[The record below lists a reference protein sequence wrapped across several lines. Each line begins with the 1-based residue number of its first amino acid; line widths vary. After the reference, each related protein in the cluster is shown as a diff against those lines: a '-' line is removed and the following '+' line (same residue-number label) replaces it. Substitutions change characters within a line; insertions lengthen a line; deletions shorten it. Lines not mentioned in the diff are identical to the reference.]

1 MYIYIY
7 IHMYIYIYIYIY
19 IYLCVCVCVSHN
31 PSICHCCKT
40 RPGIHSKQNKH
51 SGRTHGS
58 IPHGADEHNARASRT
73 QSFCWNTV
81 AGSRLQ
87 ATVRNSSKRA
97 AASANAASAQ
107 ALTTTRCH
115 RANAD
120 TPVRSGTT
128 PTWVST
134 HSPRPP
140 TGLHWIQGHPQQ

>member
-1 MYIYIY
+1 MVEERRGGMHILFTHTHDLNSWLAMPF
-7 IHMYIYIYIYIY
+7 IHF
-19 IYLCVCVCVSHN
+19 
-31 PSICHCCKT
+31 KT
-40 RPGIHSKQNKH
+40 RPGIHSKRNKH
-51 SGRTHGS
+51 SVRTHGS
-58 IPHGADEHNARASRT
+58 IPHGADEHNARASINRS
-73 QSFCWNTV
+73 QGYCWNTV

-87 ATVRNSSKRA
+87 AIVGNSSKRA

-140 TGLHWIQGHPQQ
+140 TGLHWIQVLYNEYLGT